1 MKVNVFL
8 RSNVSPLGDILG
20 LLQCLLGKNLL
31 NLESSLFFFF
41 NILIL
46 VDDNELLVAAL
57 MDLSGWLLG
66 MRITLTCLRFDLDN
80 TDSLLG

>member
-31 NLESSLFFFF
+31 NLESSLDFFFF

-46 VDDNELLVAAL
+46 VDDNELLVAAFAL
-57 MDLSGWLLG
+57 FRSLSCGVVTSISG
-66 MRITLTCLRFDLDN
+66 AKP
-80 TDSLLG
+80 

>member
-1 MKVNVFL
+1 MFA
-8 RSNVSPLGDILG
+8 RE
-20 LLQCLLGKNLL
+20 NLL
-31 NLESSLFFFF
+31 NLESSLDFFFF